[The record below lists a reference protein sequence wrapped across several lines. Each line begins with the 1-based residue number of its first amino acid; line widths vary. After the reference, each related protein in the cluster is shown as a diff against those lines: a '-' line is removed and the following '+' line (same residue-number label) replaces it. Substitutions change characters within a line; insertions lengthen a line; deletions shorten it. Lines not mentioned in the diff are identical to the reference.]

1 MEWTFGAPL
10 SADHR
15 AQLIAAGATTDA
27 VDATELREASG
38 PLPDW
43 WTANGNTLYATGEL
57 ALSQWV
63 IDRLTGFPFHGSLI
77 AIASDCRNLV
87 SLLAG
92 GTGAVIFLGPNTELT
107 AGEIYCGAGSSVIIN
122 GETTATR
129 CAMIDARNGGTIVAQ
144 ADQLWAGNA
153 YIATDDMHRLE
164 DLATGSR
171 INSFGAHIRLGRH
184 VWIGR
189 DAVVTG
195 HVEIGE
201 GCVVGARS
209 LVRGQKVPP
218 HTAVAGTP
226 ARVIRE
232 NITWNG
238 DDLP

>member
-1 MEWTFGAPL
+1 MPWDLGQPL

-15 AQLIAAGATTDA
+15 ARLLAAGATPEA
-27 VDATELREASG
+27 VDATDLRKATG
-38 PLPDW
+38 PLPEW
-43 WTANGNTLYATGEL
+43 WTANGNVLYGTPDL
-57 ALSQWV
+57 SLSQWV

-77 AIASDCRNLV
+77 VIASDARNLV

-92 GTGAVIFLGPNTELT
+92 GEGATIFLGPETELT

-122 GETTATR
+122 GHTTATR
-129 CAMIDARNGGTIVAQ
+129 CAMIDARNGGSVVAQ
-144 ADQLWAGNA
+144 ADQLWGGNA

-164 DLATGSR
+164 DLATGAR
-171 INSFGAHIRLGRH
+171 INPFGAHIRLGRH

-189 DAVVTG
+189 DAIVTG
-195 HVEIGE
+195 HVDIGE

-209 LVRGQKVPP
+209 LVRGQKIPA

-226 ARVIRE
+226 ARIIRE
-232 NITWNG
+232 NVTWNG